1 VELALSP
8 SNDAKFRG
16 IFDAHFVEVQRYC
29 VRRLSAAD
37 ANDATSEVFLVAWRR
52 IGAVPSGDEA
62 LPWLIGVARNVVR
75 NVLRSNTRAVRLAAK
90 ASDHATEEHPSP
102 ESQVV
107 MGAEFEEA
115 QRALA
120 LLSDDDREVIRL
132 RTWEELT
139 APQIAT
145 VFGCSTS
152 AAEKRI
158 TRAWS
163 RLSKAVERNR
173 TVRPRELEKGGD
185 DRGT

>member
-1 VELALSP
+1 MAQSP

-16 IFDAHFVEVQRYC
+16 IFDAYFVEVRRYC

-52 IGAVPSGDEA
+52 IEAVPEGDEA

-75 NVLRSNTRAVRLAAK
+75 NVVRSNTRSVRLVSK
-90 ASDHATEEHPSP
+90 VGDHTTAQVPGP
-102 ESQVV
+102 EIQVV
-107 MGAEFEEA
+107 MDAQFEEVQA
-115 QRALA
+115 ALA
-120 LLSDDDREVIRL
+120 GLSDDDQELIRL

-145 VFGCSTS
+145 VFGCSIS

-173 TVRPRELEKGGD
+173 AIRPREFDRGGD